1 MFAQPLNTQPLIKV
15 ECDPWEEGTQRQYI
29 RGLRQA
35 SQEERL
41 THEKKKEER
50 LTYEKKKEERL
61 LMEKKKEDRF
71 TYE

>member
-1 MFAQPLNTQPLIKV
+1 LSATPGRRVPRDNISGA
-15 ECDPWEEGTQRQYI
+15 CA
-29 RGLRQA
+29 A